1 MYPLTCIA
9 GFNVPARRGKL
20 TIVGFTVAVSDMAAD
35 SEFSIVDD
43 DRIDQ
48 SLTNEAGRII
58 ASLAAPTETK
68 RVIASVKAKASTTGV
83 LEWFPPEPIKTRY
96 GTSLCFTNIRQ
107 GSVCLYVQ

>member
-20 TIVGFTVAVSDMAAD
+20 TIVGFTVAVNDMAAD

-43 DRIDQ
+43 MNINQ
-48 SLTNEAGRII
+48 SLGNEAGLII
-58 ASLAAPTETK
+58 PSLSSPTEIK
-68 RVIASVKAKASTTGV
+68 KVIASVKAKASTTGV
-83 LEWFPPEPIKTRY
+83 LEWYPPEPVKTRY